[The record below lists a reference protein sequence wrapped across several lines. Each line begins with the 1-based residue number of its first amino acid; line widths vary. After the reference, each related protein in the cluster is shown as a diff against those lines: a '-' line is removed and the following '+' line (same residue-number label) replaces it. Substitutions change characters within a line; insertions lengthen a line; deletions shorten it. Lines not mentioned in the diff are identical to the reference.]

1 LTPPLHPKPQ
11 SGAALIVTLTLLL
24 LITGLAISLFMT
36 ANTELQSASQF
47 KNSQGLTELSDICV
61 NLVMGQIKDATTTNA
76 ANTPATRSTW
86 ASQPGMIRTYA
97 SSTNAAM
104 SYKLYSWD
112 GPRVSGEDTTSVPL
126 TWFSNPALY
135 TDLNEPIPNSTNPS
149 PNFYRYPIA
158 YPPLPATD
166 TTRPLGYDVLPSAP
180 RSTGG
185 AFTNQVP
192 MPVQWLYVLKDGTMV
207 YPTSASGNTATISGA
222 SAANPIVARVAYW
235 TDDETSKVNINTAAG
250 GEYWGPLVQKN
261 LRQLTNSYWLPTSWE
276 FQRYPGHPART
287 DLQAIFPD
295 LTRQQIWA
303 FTPRV
308 SDNGA
313 TASNA
318 MTTQPS
324 SVAYDSDRLLA
335 SVGEARF
342 SSTNT
347 NSVGRADFTNNW
359 SERIERNKF
368 LITAA
373 SRAPEATLYG
383 TPRVSIWPLATNTN
397 TTHRTTLDSLFAFCS
412 TIQKTTNAANPVIPT
427 NRPYYFVRTTGH
439 KTNQVS
445 LNGDL
450 TNSINTNMFNYLDSL
465 SGVSSIPGI
474 GPVGI
479 TSKYEPAGRD
489 QLVTQFYDYIRCVN
503 KIDTGL
509 AANEFTG
516 ASSGGAGFVM
526 PVRRVTSTGTNYG
539 FGRFHTINQV
549 AIHFICTA
557 DGDIP
562 IFPNWS
568 ASSNYSSNSQV
579 TYAQRYWEARRGI
592 VNIAPGSPD
601 PAISLPDT
609 NNLQYPWKEIY
620 HLSLWSAPP
629 PAPNANFSP
638 NPPPPAI
645 HTNYTPILPGQV
657 CLQAIAYIEPA
668 MPGGG
673 YPYSPLGDGRANQDY
688 KFLVSGLNSFS
699 LNGLN
704 IGFHSNAAIYPQTY
718 PQSVN
723 NVMHG
728 RSGGIVKYL
737 LFLTSSTFVKTPE
750 ARGGFSNPDLTNATW
765 TSGSNSYTGI
775 VNRGMITNDIYNIG
789 IPTCVPAPLP
799 NTPSDLAGSY
809 PLVSS
814 PIRITKGPTMNLSAA
829 TINVTTIHKT
839 STPSFTNTYSV
850 PFPAATIPMPT
861 RPPNTNQ
868 WVFYPSG
875 WDGTSTNGT
884 NSGGRFPII
893 NRNLSWETDLILPS
907 YDTVFAVATKH
918 GDYRISMARPNSPN
932 NWAPVPANPSFPSMQ
947 HRLFNTAYSG
957 TNNFYVPG
965 ANYPSNA
972 FGLLPPANPLTRPG
986 IPAQADLASG
996 VAHPLT
1002 YGDFDNGLA
1011 ELPDGPYINS
1021 PDEAAGYP
1029 DGSYSG
1035 WAQSLNDNAWTNATF
1050 FTPNR
1055 KIASPVAF
1063 GSLPSAA
1070 EQDRPWQNLLFRPAP
1085 GVDHPGKAGFKIDGT
1100 SLSGAPPDH
1109 VWLDFF
1115 WMPIVEP
1122 WAISE
1127 TFSTAGKINMNYQ
1140 IAPFSYIR
1148 RTTGVQAVLRTGG
1161 VTAISSSASRYTG
1174 GNYIKTDGN
1183 SGAATGL
1190 TSSTNS
1196 GAPSKI
1202 RDQSPFPVNLD
1213 ETLKGFD
1220 ARLSNNAAL
1229 FRTASEICE
1238 LPIVPVASEA
1248 SYNSLQDG
1256 SWWTNWRYTGDNTKE
1271 ATYNDIYPRLTT
1283 KSNTYTV
1290 HYRVQML
1297 KKLPGGDQTTWDES
1311 KDKVASELRGS
1322 TLIERFLDPN
1332 ATYPDYATAFSTS
1345 ASLETLYRFRVLQRS
1360 QFTP

>member
-1 LTPPLHPKPQ
+1 MDHQLTPPLHPKPQ

-76 ANTPATRSTW
+76 AGAPASRLTW
-86 ASQPGMIRTYA
+86 ASQPGMIRTYG
-97 SSTNAAM
+97 SSTNAAI
-104 SYKLYSWD
+104 SYKLYSWSD
-112 GPRVSGEDTTSVPL
+112 PRVSGDDTTSVPT
-126 TWFSNPALY
+126 TWFSTPAIY
-135 TDLNEPIPNSTNPS
+135 TDLNAPIPNSTNS
-149 PNFYRYPIA
+149 TNTDLYRYPIA
-158 YPPLPATD
+158 YPTGSTAA
-166 TTRPLGYDVLPSAP
+166 LGYTVTNAP
-180 RSTGG
+180 VGVVSGE
-185 AFTNQVP
+185 AFTNSVP

-287 DLQAIFPD
+287 DLQAVFPD

-359 SERIERNKF
+359 SDRIERNKF

-373 SRAPEATLYG
+373 SRAPEVTLYG

-412 TIQKTTNAANPVIPT
+412 TIQKTTNAANPVMPT

-445 LNGDL
+445 LDGDL

-516 ASSGGAGFVM
+516 AGSGGAGFVM
-526 PVRRVTSTGTNYG
+526 PVRRVTTTGTNYG

-557 DGDIP
+557 DGA
-562 IFPNWS
+562 NTNS
-568 ASSNYSSNSQV
+568 ANSNN
-579 TYAQRYWEARRGI
+579 
-592 VNIAPGSPD
+592 
-601 PAISLPDT
+601 
-609 NNLQYPWKEIY
+609 
-620 HLSLWSAPP
+620 LSLW
-629 PAPNANFSP
+629 
-638 NPPPPAI
+638 
-645 HTNYTPILPGQV
+645 TNTNSSSYVPLATNEV
-657 CLQAIAYIEPA
+657 CIQAIAYIEPA

-673 YPYSPLGDGRANQDY
+673 YPYSPLGDGRGNQDY
-688 KFLVSGLNSFS
+688 RFLVSGLNSLS
-699 LNGLN
+699 INGMNL
-704 IGFHSNAAIYPQTY
+704 GFHTNAAIYPQTF
-718 PQSVN
+718 PSSVDA
-723 NVMHG
+723 VKHG

-750 ARGGFSNPDLTNATW
+750 ARGGFSNPDLTNVSTIRGNASIT
-765 TSGSNSYTGI
+765 
-775 VNRGMITNDIYNIG
+775 NRSIITNDQYNLNIPSG
-789 IPTCVPAPLP
+789 IAPRNP
-799 NTPSDLAGSY
+799 NTFTNTVPLDLLGSY

-814 PIRITKGPTMNLSAA
+814 PIRITKGASMNLSSA
-829 TINVTTIHKT
+829 TINVTTAHRFVN
-839 STPSFTNTYSV
+839 SGTPYPTFTNTYTV
-850 PFPAATIPMPT
+850 PFPATNIPMPT
-861 RPPNTNQ
+861 LPPNTNQ
-868 WVFYPSG
+868 WVLYPSG
-875 WDGTSTNGT
+875 WDGTSTNGAT
-884 NSGGRFPII
+884 SGGRFPIL
-893 NRNLSWETDLILPS
+893 NTNDSWETDLILPS

-918 GDYRISMARPNSPN
+918 GDYRISMARPNSSN
-932 NWAPVPANPSFPSMQ
+932 NWAPVPANPAFPSMQ
-947 HRLFNTAYSG
+947 HRLFNSAFVGSTIY
-957 TNNFYVPG
+957 NVPG

-972 FGLLPPANPLTRPG
+972 FDLLPPANPLTRPA

-1070 EQDRPWQNLLFRPAP
+1070 EQGRPWQNLLFRPAP
-1085 GVDHPGKAGFKIDGT
+1085 GVNHPGKAGFKIDGT

-1202 RDQSPFPVNLD
+1202 RDQSPFSVNLD

-1220 ARLSNNAAL
+1220 ERLTNNAAL

-1238 LPIVPVASEA
+1238 LPIVPNDT
-1248 SYNSLQDG
+1248 NSATPATYTSMTNG
-1256 SWWTNWRYTGDNTKE
+1256 SWWTNWQYTGDNTKE

-1283 KSNTYTV
+1283 KGNTFTV

-1297 KKLPGGDQTTWDES
+1297 KKLPSGDQTTWDES

-1332 ATYPDYATAFSTS
+1332 ATYPDYATAFNSP
-1345 ASLETLYRFRVLQRS
+1345 SLETYYRFRVLQRS

>member
-1 LTPPLHPKPQ
+1 MDHQLTPPLRSKPQ
-11 SGAALIVTLTLLL
+11 SGAALIITLTLLL

-61 NLVMGQIKDATTTNA
+61 NLVMGQIKDATTTGATNNP
-76 ANTPATRSTW
+76 ANRSTW
-86 ASQPGMIRTYA
+86 ASQPGMIRTYG

-104 SYKLYSWD
+104 SYKLYSWSD
-112 GPRVSGEDTTSVPL
+112 PRVSGEDTTSVPSD
-126 TWFSNPALY
+126 WFSKAAQF
-135 TDLNEPIPNSTNPS
+135 TDLNSPIPSSTAPS
-149 PNFYRYPIA
+149 DTSLYRYPIA
-158 YPPLPATD
+158 YPP
-166 TTRPLGYDVLPSAP
+166 TTGSAAPLGYTVSGAP
-180 RSTGG
+180 VGAVSGE

-207 YPTSASGNTATISGA
+207 YPTSASGNNATITGA

-287 DLQAIFPD
+287 DLQAVFPD

-313 TASNA
+313 TALSA

-383 TPRVSIWPLATNTN
+383 TPRVSVWPLATNTN

-412 TIQKTTNAANPVIPT
+412 TIQRTTNAANPVTPT
-427 NRPYYFVRTTGH
+427 NRPYYFVRTSGH

-465 SGVSSIPGI
+465 SGVSSIPGF

-479 TSKYEPAGRD
+479 INKYEPAGRD
-489 QLVTQFYDYIRCVN
+489 QLVTQFYDYIRCIN

-516 ASSGGAGFVM
+516 AGSGGAGFVM
-526 PVRRVTSTGTNYG
+526 PVRRVTTTGTNYG

-557 DGDIP
+557 DG
-562 IFPNWS
+562 
-568 ASSNYSSNSQV
+568 A
-579 TYAQRYWEARRGI
+579 
-592 VNIAPGSPD
+592 
-601 PAISLPDT
+601 DT
-609 NNLQYPWKEIY
+609 NSANSNNR
-620 HLSLWSAPP
+620 SLWT
-629 PAPNANFSP
+629 NTSP
-638 NPPPPAI
+638 TDYVPLA
-645 HTNYTPILPGQV
+645 TNEV
-657 CLQAIAYIEPA
+657 CIQAIAYIEPA

-673 YPYSPLGDGRANQDY
+673 YPYSPLGDSRANQDY
-688 KFLVSGLNSFS
+688 KFLVSGLNSLA
-699 LNGLN
+699 LNGINLE
-704 IGFHSNAAIYPQTY
+704 FHSNAAIYPQVY
-718 PQSVN
+718 PDLVS
-723 NVMHG
+723 NVELG

-737 LFLTSSTFVKTPE
+737 LFLTRTFVKPPE
-750 ARGGFSNPDLTNATW
+750 ARAGFSNPTLTNISVSI
-765 TSGSNSYTGI
+765 SGSNRI
-775 VNRGMITNDIYNIG
+775 VSNLTNRSILTNDSYNPN
-789 IPTCVPAPLP
+789 IPTGAPQAASVTHNQP
-799 NTPSDLAGSY
+799 YDQEGSY

-814 PIRITKGPTMNLSAA
+814 MIRLTNAASMNLSSA
-829 TINVTTIHKT
+829 TINVSIAHKVGAA
-839 STPSFTNTYSV
+839 SFTNTYTV
-850 PFPAATIPMPT
+850 PFPATNIPMPT
-861 RPPNTNQ
+861 LPPNTNQ

-875 WDGTSTNGT
+875 WNGTTINGT
-884 NSGGRFPII
+884 NSGGRFPIM
-893 NRNLSWETDLILPS
+893 NMNNLYWETDLILPGS
-907 YDTVFAVATKH
+907 DTVFAVATKH
-918 GDYRISMARPNSPN
+918 GDYRISMARPNSTN
-932 NWAPVPANPSFPSMQ
+932 NWAPVPANPSSPSMQ
-947 HRLFNTAYSG
+947 HRLFNGAFLGS
-957 TNNFYVPG
+957 TNFWVPG

-972 FGLLPPANPLTRPG
+972 FDLLPPANPLTRPA
-986 IPAQADLASG
+986 IPAQADLGAG

-1035 WAQSLNDNAWTNATF
+1035 WAQSLNVNAWTNASF

-1070 EQDRPWQNLLFRPAP
+1070 EQGRPWQNLLFRPAP

-1100 SLSGAPPDH
+1100 SLTGAPPDH

-1161 VTAISSSASRYTG
+1161 VTVISSSASRYTG
-1174 GNYIKTDGN
+1174 GNYIKSDDFGH
-1183 SGAATGL
+1183 GATN
-1190 TSSTNS
+1190 TSKTS

-1213 ETLKGFD
+1213 ETLRGFD
-1220 ARLSNNAAL
+1220 ERLTNNAAL

-1238 LPIVPVASEA
+1238 LPIVPVATGATYS
-1248 SYNSLQDG
+1248 SLQDG
-1256 SWWTNWRYTGDNTKE
+1256 SWWTDWRYTGDNTKE

-1297 KKLPGGDQTTWDES
+1297 KKLPGGDQSTWDES

-1332 ATYPDYATAFSTS
+1332 AVYPDYPTAFNSP
-1345 ASLETLYRFRVLQRS
+1345 SLETFYRFRVLQRS

>member
-1 LTPPLHPKPQ
+1 M
-11 SGAALIVTLTLLL
+11 VLTLAILVL
-24 LITGLAISLFMT
+24 VLGLAVALFLAAGNEVRSVT
-36 ANTELQSASQF
+36 YY
-47 KNSQGLTELSDICV
+47 KNSLGLRELSDTAV
-61 NLVMGQIKDATTTNA
+61 NLVMVQIKDATTANA
-76 ANTPATRSTW
+76 TAAPASRSTW
-86 ASQPGMIRTYA
+86 ASQPGMIRTYG

-112 GPRVSGEDTTSVPL
+112 SPRVTGDDTTTVPA
-126 TWFSNPALY
+126 TWSSTPALY
-135 TDLNEPIPNSTNPS
+135 TDLNEPIPSSSAPSDTNA
-149 PNFYRYPIA
+149 YRYPIA
-158 YPPLPATD
+158 YPPVSSNA
-166 TTRPLGYDVLPSAP
+166 PLGYSIASTAP
-180 RSTGG
+180 LG
-185 AFTNQVP
+185 AVSGATFTNSVP
-192 MPVQWLYVLKDGTMV
+192 MPVQWLYILQDGTV
-207 YPTSASGNTATISGA
+207 ANGTNASGNTVTISGA
-222 SAANPIVARVAYW
+222 TAANPIVGRIAYW
-235 TDDETSKVNINTAAG
+235 ADDETSKVNINTAAG

-261 LRQLTNSYWLPTSWE
+261 LRQLTNSYWLPTRWE
-276 FQRYPGHPART
+276 YQRYPGHPART
-287 DLQAIFPD
+287 DLQAVFPD
-295 LTRQQIWA
+295 LTRQQICA

-313 TASNA
+313 TASTA

-342 SSTNT
+342 SATNFSGGNRT
-347 NSVGRADFTNNW
+347 DFTNNW
-359 SERIERNKF
+359 SDRIERNKF
-368 LITAA
+368 LITAS
-373 SRAPEATLYG
+373 SRAPEVTLYG
-383 TPRVSIWPLATNTN
+383 TPRVSIWPLSTITSTSN
-397 TTHRTTLDSLFAFCS
+397 RTTLDSLFAFCS

-427 NRPYYFVRTTGH
+427 NRPYYFVRTINHGST
-439 KTNQVS
+439 QVS

-450 TNSINTNMFNYLDSL
+450 TNSINTTMFTYLDSL

-474 GPVGI
+474 GSVGI
-479 TSKYEPAGRD
+479 TSKYELRGRD

-503 KIDTGL
+503 KIDAGL
-509 AANEFTG
+509 TNSSGTRINNFTG
-516 ASSGGAGFVM
+516 VSDSGAGFVM
-526 PVRRVTSTGTNYG
+526 PVRRVTTTGTNYG

-568 ASSNYSSNSQV
+568 ASSNYTIGSRV
-579 TYAQRYWEARRGI
+579 TYAQRYGEARTNI
-592 VNIAPGSPD
+592 VAIAPGSSNS
-601 PAISLPDT
+601 ASI
-609 NNLQYPWKEIY
+609 YPWKEVF

-645 HTNYTPILPGQV
+645 HANYTPILPGQR
-657 CLQAIAYIEPA
+657 CIQAIAYIEPA

-673 YPYSPLGDGRANQDY
+673 YPYSLLGDMRVNLDY
-688 KFLVSGLNSFS
+688 RFLVSGLNSLS
-699 LNGLN
+699 INGMNL
-704 IGFHSNAAIYPQTY
+704 GFHANAAIYPQFY
-718 PQSVN
+718 PQLVD
-723 NVMHG
+723 NVEHG

-737 LFLTSSTFVKTPE
+737 LFLTHSTFVKPPE
-750 ARGGFSNPDLTNATW
+750 ARGGFTNPDLSNVT
-765 TSGSNSYTGI
+765 TSRGNITITDRGI
-775 VNRGMITNDIYNIG
+775 KTNDSVNMNIPAG
-789 IPTCVPAPLP
+789 LPPVNPASFTNTVPLI
-799 NTPSDLAGSY
+799 LGGSY

-814 PIRITKGPTMNLSAA
+814 PIRITNGASMNLSSA
-829 TINVTTIHKT
+829 TINVTTAHKIASAT
-839 STPSFTNTYSV
+839 FSNTYTV
-850 PFPAATIPMPT
+850 PFPAATIRMPT
-861 RPPNTNQ
+861 LPPNTNQ
-868 WVFYPSG
+868 WAFYPSG
-875 WDGTSTNGT
+875 WDGTSTNGAT
-884 NSGGRFPII
+884 SGGRFPIL
-893 NRNLSWETDLILPS
+893 NTASLSWETNLIVPGS
-907 YDTVFAVATKH
+907 DTVFAVATKH
-918 GDYRISMARPNSPN
+918 GDYRISMARPDSAA

-947 HRLFNTAYSG
+947 HRLFNSAYSG
-957 TNNFYVPG
+957 TTIYSIPG
-965 ANYPSNA
+965 ANYPNNA

-986 IPAQADLASG
+986 IPAQADLVGLG

-1035 WAQSLNDNAWTNATF
+1035 WWQSANSSNWQTNASF
-1050 FTPNR
+1050 LTPSR

-1070 EQDRPWQNLLFRPAP
+1070 MQDRPWQNLLFRPAP
-1085 GVDHPGKAGFKIDGT
+1085 GVNHPGKAGFRIDGT
-1100 SLSGAPPDH
+1100 SLTGAPPDH

-1115 WMPIVEP
+1115 WMPVVEP

-1148 RTTGVQAVLRTGG
+1148 RTTGVQAVLRTSG
-1161 VTAISSSASRYTG
+1161 VTAISSSAGRYTG

-1183 SGAATGL
+1183 SGNASGLAT
-1190 TSSTNS
+1190 SRSS
-1196 GAPSKI
+1196 GAPSRI

-1220 ARLSNNAAL
+1220 ERLTNNAAL

-1238 LPIVPVASEA
+1238 LPIVPVAEA
-1248 SYNSLQDG
+1248 ATYTSMNNG
-1256 SWWTNWRYTGDNTKE
+1256 SWWTNWQYTGDNTKE

-1283 KSNTYTV
+1283 KGNTYTV

-1297 KKLPGGDQTTWDES
+1297 KKLPGGTQTTWDES
-1311 KDKVASELRGS
+1311 RDKVLSELRGS
-1322 TLIERFLDPN
+1322 SLIERYLDPN

-1345 ASLETLYRFRVLQRS
+1345 PSLETFYKFRILQRS
-1360 QFTP
+1360 DFTP